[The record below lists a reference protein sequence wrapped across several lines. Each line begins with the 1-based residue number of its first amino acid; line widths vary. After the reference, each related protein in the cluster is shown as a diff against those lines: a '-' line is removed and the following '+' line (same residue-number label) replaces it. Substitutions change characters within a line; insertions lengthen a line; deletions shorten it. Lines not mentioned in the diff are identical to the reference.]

1 MRIQD
6 KKYRTIW
13 YEDNVVKI
21 IDQTK
26 LPHQFIIKDLRT
38 VKDAVNAIK
47 IMEVR
52 GAPLIGGTAAYGIA
66 LAVQENTDSE
76 FLKKSAKKLIQSRPT
91 AINLKW
97 AVDRMM
103 KRLSGSKSDQ
113 ILDIAL
119 KEAKEICDEDEKF
132 CENIGIN
139 GLKIIEEIYNIKKDT
154 VNILTHCNAGW
165 LATINW
171 GTATSPIY
179 HAHKKGIP
187 VHVWV
192 DETRPRNQG
201 ANLTS
206 YELNEEEIPNTIIA
220 DNTGGILMQRGEVD
234 ICIVGT
240 DRTLSN
246 GDVCNKIGTYLKA
259 LAAHD
264 NNVPFYV
271 ALPSSTID
279 WEIKKGK
286 DIPIEERNSEE
297 LSHVEGMDENNELK
311 KVLIY
316 PAKSKAMNL
325 AFDVTPAKYVT
336 GLITEKG
343 ISEASSRG
351 LKELFKK

>member
-1 MRIQD
+1 MKIEQ
-6 KKYRTIW
+6 KEYRTIW
-13 YEDNVVKI
+13 FENNIVKI

-26 LPHQFIIKDLRT
+26 LPHRFVIKDIKT
-38 VKDAVNAIK
+38 IKDAVNAIK
-47 IMEVR
+47 AMEVR
-52 GAPLIGGTAAYGIA
+52 GAPLIGATAAYGLVLSI
-66 LAVQENTDSE
+66 LENKDQS
-76 FLKKSAKKLIQSRPT
+76 FLKNSANDLIKSRPT

-103 KRLSGSKSDQ
+103 KKISGVNSNK
-113 ILDIAL
+113 IFEIAL
-119 KEAKEICDEDEKF
+119 NEAKEIAEEDEKF
-132 CENIGIN
+132 CEKIGLH
-139 GLKIIEEIYNIKKDT
+139 GLKIIEDIHNKKKDT
-154 VNILTHCNAGW
+154 INILTHCNAGW

-187 VHVWV
+187 LHVWV

-206 YELNEEEIPNTIIA
+206 FELNEEHVPNTVIA
-220 DNTGGILMQRGEVD
+220 DNTGGLLMQRGKVD
-234 ICIVGT
+234 MCIVGT
-240 DRTLSN
+240 DRTLAN

-259 LAAHD
+259 LAAKD
-264 NNVPFYV
+264 NNIPFYV

-279 WEIKKGK
+279 WNIKDHK

-297 LSHVEGMDENNELK
+297 LSYIEGLDDKGNVK
-311 KVLIY
+311 KLQIY
-316 PAKSKAMNL
+316 PKKSKAMNL

-343 ISEASSRG
+343 VCDASTEG
-351 LKELFKK
+351 IKNLFK